1 MSSEQ
6 TYNIS
11 FTAGA
16 LMVNETSAVAEVY
29 LAQDGDW
36 EKTRAIA
43 LQQNVMEKDKMTT
56 NKRLFSLVRQRLET
70 LTESEMQLLVDGAAN
85 VKRLITYL
93 AVCKAH
99 TFISDF
105 VMSNIRDSF
114 FNMNEKVSHANFNEF
129 FNEKKYVHPE
139 LEAITDKTVAKIRQ
153 IVFRIFEQ
161 SELIESVETGI
172 LQRPYLPEKVERAI
186 VQDDS
191 KWLAAFLY
199 SNNEIS
205 NAINLYE

>member
-29 LAQDGDW
+29 LEQDGDW

-43 LQQNVMEKDKMTT
+43 LQQNVMEKDKMST

-70 LTESEMQLLVDGAAN
+70 LTESEMQLLVEGAAN